1 MTKHTVLVAEDDDS
15 IRLVISQT
23 LTADGYAVRATSSV
37 DALKKWV
44 REGEGDVVVTDVYL
58 GESSIFDSMQS
69 ISLERPDLPIIVMSG
84 QNTILTAAAAAEQG
98 AFDYLPKPF
107 DIEWLSTLV
116 SRALKKAPKARQRR
130 MDRETRDAERNASL
144 PLIGR
149 SESMQNIYRII
160 SRVMNTDL
168 PILIEGEVGTEKELT
183 ARAIHD
189 LSQYSD
195 KPFVT
200 LNLESLSSAEVGQ
213 AFQTLPDEGRHTVYV
228 DEVSGLSQDAQAR
241 LLRLLRAPKKARV
254 IVSTSKDIED
264 VIEAGTFRSDL
275 YYSMSTVRFKLPA
288 LRDRR
293 EDIPEL
299 ATAFLVMAREQGLPE
314 KRIDPSGLKL
324 LSTYKWPGNVREL
337 QNIILRLCA
346 LSPTPQILAE
356 DVKSALHFDSM
367 QQKSTDTDLS
377 EQIEQLLQKF
387 ILPQLNNASPE
398 NDNNIYQSTLAEFE
412 RPLISLALKVTS
424 GNKVKAAALLGV
436 NRNTL
441 RSKIKLLKL
450 DD

>member
-1 MTKHTVLVAEDDDS
+1 MTKQTVLVAEDDDS
-15 IRLVISQT
+15 IRLVISKT

-58 GESSIFDSMQS
+58 GEASIFDSMQT
-69 ISLERPDLPIIVMSG
+69 IRFERPDLPIIVMSG

-116 SRALKKAPKARQRR
+116 SRALKKAPKAGQRR

-149 SESMQNIYRII
+149 SASMQDVYRIV

-168 PILIEGEVGTEKELT
+168 PIMIEGEPGTEKELT

-189 LSQYSD
+189 LSQYSES
-195 KPFVT
+195 PFVT
-200 LNLESLSSAEVGQ
+200 LNLEGLSNAEVSQ
-213 AFQTLPDEGRHTVYV
+213 AFQALPREGEHTVYV
-228 DEVSGLSQDAQAR
+228 DEVGGFSQDAQAR
-241 LLRLLRAPKKARV
+241 LLHLLRTPKKARV
-254 IVSTSKDIED
+254 IVSTSRNIED
-264 VIEAGTFRSDL
+264 AIEAGAFRSDL
-275 YYSMSTVRFKLPA
+275 YYSMNTVRLKLPA
-288 LRDRR
+288 LRDRS

-299 ATAFLVMAREQGLPE
+299 AAAFLIMAKEKGFPE

-346 LSPTPQILAE
+346 LSPNLQISAE
-356 DVKSALHFDSM
+356 DVKLALDFDSM
-367 QQKSTDTDLS
+367 QQRITDVGLG
-377 EQIEQLLQKF
+377 ENIERLLEKF
-387 ILPQLNNASPE
+387 VLPQLNNANPE
-398 NDNNIYQSTLAEFE
+398 DDNNIYQLTLAELE
-412 RPLISLALKVTS
+412 KPLISLALRVTS

>member
-44 REGEGDVVVTDVYL
+44 REGEGDVVITDVYL

>member
-58 GESSIFDSMQS
+58 GESSIFDSMQT

-116 SRALKKAPKARQRR
+116 SRALKKAPKAGQRR

-149 SESMQNIYRII
+149 SESMQNVYRII
-160 SRVMNTDL
+160 SRVMNTGL

-213 AFQTLPDEGRHTVYV
+213 AFQTLPDEGQHTVYV
-228 DEVSGLSQDAQAR
+228 EEVGGLSQDAQAR
-241 LLRLLRAPKKARV
+241 LLHLLHTPKKAR
-254 IVSTSKDIED
+254 IIASTSKDIED

-275 YYSMSTVRFKLPA
+275 YYSVNTVRLKLPA

-299 ATAFLVMAREQGLPE
+299 AAAFLVMAREQGLPE

-324 LSTYKWPGNVREL
+324 LSAYKWPGNVREL

-367 QQKSTDTDLS
+367 QQKSADTDLS

-387 ILPQLNNASPE
+387 ILPQLNNANPE
-398 NDNNIYQSTLAEFE
+398 NANNIYQSTLAEFE

-441 RSKIKLLKL
+441 RSKMKLLKL